1 MAKTKPVVSGVDLT
15 GLSTAQ
21 LEALVVEARARA
33 IEQGEKDT
41 KAAVKALKASGELD
55 SYKKEFL
62 ALGKEGKKLAR
73 KATFELVLPIRFTI
87 NTEGPNLGQ
96 DDGYTNIFAYDGE
109 VTEDDLFI
117 HRFEAKLTKDHNLTK
132 NQVAAINEV
141 IADYAENACDDIFDV
156 IPEEL
161 MAHYNAFAEKVTA
174 FVQKARASGLSL
186 KDLV

>member
-1 MAKTKPVVSGVDLT
+1 MAKTKPVASGVDLT

-21 LEALVVEARARA
+21 LEALVVEARTRA
-33 IEQGEKDT
+33 IEQGEKET

-55 SYKKEFL
+55 SFKKEFL

-73 KATFELVLPIRFTI
+73 KSTFELVLPIRFTI

-96 DDGYTNIFAYDGE
+96 DDTYTNIFAYDGE
-109 VTEDDLFI
+109 VTEDDLFS
-117 HRFEAKLTKDHNLTK
+117 HRFEAKLMKDHNLTK
-132 NQVAAINEV
+132 SQVATLNGV

-161 MAHYNAFAEKVTA
+161 MAHYDAFAVKVTA
-174 FVQKARASGLSL
+174 FIQKARAAGLSL